1 MTILNRLK
9 KCYLRI
15 HIGCTLVLQLRRKR
29 RHRSPVSDV
38 EKVMIWNE
46 YEAYVVQVKQ
56 IGTSACGPTA
66 VLNVLVNIAI
76 NFNGFIDIL
85 TYFKISVKCRA
96 SVAKWLA
103 YSLPFWC
110 VLWQDTSV

>member
-1 MTILNRLK
+1 MMPSELVDQSVIILS
-9 KCYLRI
+9 Y
-15 HIGCTLVLQLRRKR
+15 LQLRRKR

-66 VLNVLVNIAI
+66 VLNVLVSWLSFHMSRQAK
-76 NFNGFIDIL
+76 IL
-85 TYFKISVKCRA
+85 RIK
-96 SVAKWLA
+96 L
-103 YSLPFWC
+103 
-110 VLWQDTSV
+110 